1 MYEKNNPD
9 YNKNTSSSFSDFSD
23 SISILQGASMTLWF
37 IGMISIVLGT
47 IEQFLINESR
57 IMAAIILLM

>member
-1 MYEKNNPD
+1 MQHMLCLRFY
-9 YNKNTSSSFSDFSD
+9 
-23 SISILQGASMTLWF
+23 SILQGASTTLWF